1 MSSARNSDVSSVSS
15 ATARR
20 PRRSIFALAGLR
32 SSIDLPNDTKN
43 HHGSTAGKTSK
54 TTASKLSKKQKHLRA
69 PSVFTDPHQP
79 DAARDDSKGVPV
91 LDQPRSQSQSRPSFS
106 MRSSKRP
113 PSVFESLKT
122 SLTRGSSEDL
132 LSMAYTT
139 AEPLSTTSSKA
150 PSLVFDHTHEANG
163 GVSPGPS
170 RNVLLHGEVQTS
182 AGMFRKKKEYLVLT
196 EHALLRYKT
205 QAKAAEH
212 FRTIPSAAGRS
223 PVQRHGSM
231 PSGGSYSDLQTVSDS
246 SGDKDGRVP
255 LRQIVATQKLDDGKP
270 YFALE
275 VAYLDDDSGSASVMT
290 LQFSNPEERDGWLVR
305 IRSVANEV
313 RLRDTTFISPH
324 NLENAARIVE
334 RDNDYDPSNCA
345 IYKVVQRQP
354 AVKSGSRSSSD
365 DLTKVASTVC
375 FLAIGVHKVHLIQ
388 LMKPVAR
395 TSSPSL
401 TPNLSQ
407 ASYGIL
413 TLIGVKVGVEDDTFE
428 LVFRQPLQK
437 PRILHLASASS
448 FEIAARLHWSENF
461 LRPECG
467 YRLFKF
473 KVPTEVDDLLL
484 PPAAADVEEH
494 GCLDRTLIAHCVA
507 YGVNPSNI
515 RYTINYD
522 CEDGPRFELLTPGDS
537 RRPSYGPLE
546 LLAIMRAIRYNE
558 SFGSISFAGVL
569 LDSLNGLH
577 DHYGNEHVC
586 TRTKR
591 GTPIKLTADELTRSS
606 LLVQEVRAIAATSK
620 KLRRMDFSG
629 CVTSKHSTV
638 EGDDELARDRDIG
651 SGVVEALFPL
661 CKHQTTNVDWIC
673 LNGIELSET
682 DQDYLVGA
690 AVDKSCHF
698 RAIELN
704 RCGLNDR
711 SLGLILDALRTQ
723 DNTLESLEIAG
734 NAARLSPTSFDS
746 QLGMFG
752 FIRKLNLS
760 NVSRTSG
767 AEPFIQA
774 ETLLIWRLQE
784 LRLTGT
790 SLNAA
795 TIDAISTYLAHP
807 QSTSLH
813 ELYLDNTY
821 LSGHDVATLL
831 HSMSWDSKTT
841 RDMHLDIGQCIL
853 SKGLEK
859 VTQAISSNLTPSQLS
874 MRAIEYKEQS
884 HFQKVLKAITK
895 NKTIRCLDMSQS
907 ALPGDA
913 SEETCEA
920 ITRLLTENDTLVD
933 LDMSGDD
940 SRLATSRFGPGINDA
955 LTGLKDNKSLQVF
968 KIEKQKLGIR
978 GASTL
983 AEVLRVNRTLLEL
996 HCDNNEIPL
1005 HGLTDL
1011 VNALTDNT
1019 VLVHLP
1025 TMNDGRSAAFR
1036 AAEATMRTMSDIEP
1050 SRPQTGGKVSHLPS
1064 SSVRKSFA
1072 SVRKTTSRAASNYT
1086 PSFPALGSYGRP
1098 TPVSESRNAS
1108 HLSLALPAHKKG
1120 HGSSPS
1126 TSQFAPFTVQDVQ
1139 TTHRLLT
1146 EQWERQCYRLEQ
1158 YLHRNWC
1165 LLNNVPVKMEIEDE
1179 KFERP
1184 SSVGSIGKMLEQVKY
1199 DTTPKADLEPR
1210 VGYFDSP
1217 QDAPSEQSVDFPTPR
1232 RPAASTA
1239 GGPPQIS
1246 PIDESKH
1253 GMSFKHFVFD
1263 GSGSPL
1269 SSVLPSDD
1277 EQFRSISGNMRDLRI
1292 DTTIGDDGP
1301 RTPTQSAFAAVGGG
1315 PT

>member
-1 MSSARNSDVSSVSS
+1 MS
-15 ATARR
+15 ATSRHSKDSSR
-20 PRRSIFALAGLR
+20 RRSIFALTGLR
-32 SSIDLPNDTKN
+32 STADLHDGDD
-43 HHGSTAGKTSK
+43 GSRPSKKSK
-54 TTASKLSKKQKHLRA
+54 TLLSKKPKHTRS
-69 PSVFTDPHQP
+69 PSLFVDVNHP
-79 DAARDDSKGVPV
+79 DVARETGKSRLVS
-91 LDQPRSQSQSRPSFS
+91 DQPRSQSRRPSLS
-106 MRSSKRP
+106 MRGSKRP

-132 LSMAYTT
+132 LSVGHGYTNG
-139 AEPLSTTSSKA
+139 EPNSTTSSKA
-150 PSLVFDHTHEANG
+150 PSLVFDHVVDANG
-163 GVSPGPS
+163 SASPGPS
-170 RNVLLHGEVQTS
+170 KMVLLHGEVQTS

-196 EHALLRYKT
+196 EYAILRYKT

-231 PSGGSYSDLQTVSDS
+231 PSAGSHSDLQTLSDS
-246 SGDKDGRVP
+246 SGDKDGRVL
-255 LRQIVATQKLDDGKP
+255 LRQIVATLKVDDGKP

-275 VAYLDDDSGSASVMT
+275 VAYLDEESGSASVMT
-290 LQFSNPEERDGWLVR
+290 LQFGNPEERDGWLVR
-305 IRSVANEV
+305 IRSVANEI
-313 RLRDTTFISPH
+313 RQRETTFISPY
-324 NLENAARIVE
+324 NLENVARIVE
-334 RDNDYDPSNCA
+334 RDNDYDPENCA

-375 FLAIGVHKVHLIQ
+375 FLAIGVHKVHLIP
-388 LMKPVAR
+388 LVKPAAR

-401 TPNLSQ
+401 TPNHSQ

-413 TLIGVKVGVEDDTFE
+413 TLVGVKVSGEQDTFE

-437 PRILHLASASS
+437 PRVLHLAAASS

-467 YRLFKF
+467 HRLFKF
-473 KVPTEVDDLLL
+473 KVPTEVDDLLV
-484 PPAAADVEEH
+484 PPADPGVEEH
-494 GCLDRTLIAHCVA
+494 NCLDRTLIAYCVA

-515 RYTINYD
+515 RYTINYS
-522 CEDGPRFELLTPGDS
+522 CEDGPRFELLSPADR
-537 RRPSYGPLE
+537 RRPNYGPLE

-558 SFGSISFAGVL
+558 SFGSLSFAGVL

-577 DHYGNEHVC
+577 DNYGTEHVC

-591 GTPIKLTADELTRSS
+591 GTPIKLTAEELSRSS

-629 CVTSKHSTV
+629 CVTVKHSSATPT
-638 EGDDELARDRDIG
+638 EEEPIRNRDIG

-711 SLGLILDALRTQ
+711 SLGLILDALRAQ
-723 DNTLESLEIAG
+723 ENTLESLEIAG
-734 NAARLSPTSFDS
+734 NAARLSPAAFDS

-767 AEPFIQA
+767 TEPFIQA
-774 ETLLIWRLQE
+774 ETLLVWRLQE

-790 SLNAA
+790 TLNAA

-807 QSTSLH
+807 QSASLH
-813 ELYLDNTY
+813 ELYLDKTY
-821 LSGHDVATLL
+821 LTGGDVATLL
-831 HSMSWDSKTT
+831 HSMSWDSQRT
-841 RDMHLDIGQCIL
+841 RDMHLDISQCVI

-859 VTQAISSNLTPSQLS
+859 VTQAISSNLAPSHLS
-874 MRAIEYKEQS
+874 MRAVEYKEES
-884 HFQKVLKAITK
+884 MFRKVLRALTT
-895 NKTIRCLDMSQS
+895 NRVIRFLDISQT

-913 SEETCEA
+913 SEETCDA
-920 ITRLLTENDTLVD
+920 IAHLLAENDTIVELNI
-933 LDMSGDD
+933 SGEDA
-940 SRLATSRFGPGINDA
+940 RLATSKFGPGINEA
-955 LTGLKDNKSLQVF
+955 LAGLKENTSIQVF
-968 KIEKQKLGIR
+968 KVEKQKLGIR

-983 AEVLRVNRTLLEL
+983 AEVLRLNRTLLEL

-1019 VLVHLP
+1019 ALIYLP
-1025 TMNDGRSAAFR
+1025 PMDDGRAAAFKM
-1036 AAEATMRTMSDIEP
+1036 AEVTMRTMSDLDP
-1050 SRPQTGGKVSHLPS
+1050 PRSPTGLKTSHHQS
-1064 SSVRKSFA
+1064 AVRKGFA
-1072 SVRKTTSRAASNYT
+1072 NVRKTTSRAASNYT
-1086 PSFPALGSYGRP
+1086 PSFPALGSYGR
-1098 TPVSESRNAS
+1098 
-1108 HLSLALPAHKKG
+1108 
-1120 HGSSPS
+1120 SSPS
-1126 TSQFAPFTVQDVQ
+1126 PDARSASPLSLTIPTNRKAAHSPSGSTSSQLSPFTIQDVQ

-1146 EQWERQCYRLEQ
+1146 EQWDRQCYRLEQ

-1165 LLNNVPVKMEIEDE
+1165 MLNNVPAKMEIEDE
-1179 KFERP
+1179 IFERP
-1184 SSVGSIGKMLEQVKY
+1184 SSVGSIGKMLEQVKF
-1199 DTTPKADLEPR
+1199 DTTPKADLEGR
-1210 VGYFDSP
+1210 SDYFDSS
-1217 QDAPSEQSVDFPTPR
+1217 QDGGSSKPIDFPTPR
-1232 RPAASTA
+1232 RMPASSSSGA
-1239 GGPPQIS
+1239 PQIS

-1253 GMSFKHFVFD
+1253 GMSFKHFVLD
-1263 GSGSPL
+1263 GTASPT
-1269 SSVLPSDD
+1269 SANRASEDS
-1277 EQFRSISGNMRDLRI
+1277 QTFRSISGNMRPLRI
-1292 DTTIGDDGP
+1292 DTTMSDEEP
-1301 RTPTQSAFAAVGGG
+1301 RTPTQGAFIGIDAKS
-1315 PT
+1315 

>member
-1 MSSARNSDVSSVSS
+1 MSRNSDVSSSS
-15 ATARR
+15 SR
-20 PRRSIFALAGLR
+20 RRSIFALAGLR
-32 SSIDLPNDTKN
+32 STADLHDD
-43 HHGSTAGKTSK
+43 GSRTVKKPKTL
-54 TTASKLSKKQKHLRA
+54 SKLSKKHNNNKHIRS
-69 PSVFTDPHQP
+69 PSLFAEVDHP
-79 DAARDDSKGVPV
+79 DAAREDSKSRAVSEEPKSHS
-91 LDQPRSQSQSRPSFS
+91 RRPSLS
-106 MRSSKRP
+106 MRASKRP

-132 LSMAYTT
+132 LNLGHSYTN

-150 PSLVFDHTHEANG
+150 PSLVFDHVPDANG

-170 RNVLLHGEVQTS
+170 RMVLLHGEVQTS

-212 FRTIPSAAGRS
+212 FRTIPSATGRS

-231 PSGGSYSDLQTVSDS
+231 PSGGSHSDLQTVSDS

-275 VAYLDDDSGSASVMT
+275 VAYLDDESGSASVMT

-313 RLRDTTFISPH
+313 RLRETTFISPY

-334 RDNDYDPSNCA
+334 RDNDYDPTNCA

-388 LMKPVAR
+388 LVKPVAR
-395 TSSPSL
+395 TASPSL
-401 TPNLSQ
+401 IPNLSQ

-413 TLIGVKVGVEDDTFE
+413 TLVGVKVGAEDDTFE
-428 LVFRQPLQK
+428 LAFRQPLQK
-437 PRILHLASASS
+437 PRVLHLASAAS

-461 LRPECG
+461 LRPECD
-467 YRLFKF
+467 YRIFKF
-473 KVPTEVDDLLL
+473 RVPMEVDDLLQPL
-484 PPAAADVEEH
+484 AAPDVEDHNCFE
-494 GCLDRTLIAHCVA
+494 RTLIGYCVA

-515 RYTINYD
+515 RYTVIYE
-522 CEDGPRFELLTPGDS
+522 CEDAPRFELLTPGDS
-537 RRPSYGPLE
+537 RRPNYGPLE

-577 DHYGNEHVC
+577 DNYGNEHVC
-586 TRTKR
+586 TRMKR
-591 GTPIKLTADELTRSS
+591 GTPIRLSAEQLSRSS
-606 LLVQEVRAIAATSK
+606 LLVQEIRGIAATSK

-629 CVTSKHSTV
+629 CVTVKHSHV
-638 EGDDELARDRDIG
+638 VGEDEHTRNKDIG

-661 CKHQTTNVDWIC
+661 CKGQTTNVDWIC
-673 LNGIELSET
+673 LNGIDLSET

-690 AVDKSCHF
+690 AVDASCHF

-711 SLGLILDALRTQ
+711 SLGLILDALRAQ
-723 DNTLESLEIAG
+723 EKTLESLEIAG
-734 NAARLSPTSFDS
+734 NAARLSPASFDS
-746 QLGMFG
+746 QLGRFE

-767 AEPFIQA
+767 TEPFIQA
-774 ETLLIWRLQE
+774 ETLSKWRLQE

-807 QSTSLH
+807 HSASLH

-821 LSGHDVATLL
+821 LSGSDVATLL
-831 HSMSWDSKTT
+831 HSMSFDADST
-841 RDMHLDIGQCIL
+841 RNMHLDISQCVL
-853 SKGLEK
+853 SKGLEQ
-859 VTQAISSNLTPSQLS
+859 VTQAISSNVTPSHLS
-874 MRAIEYKEQS
+874 MRAIEYKEEA
-884 HFQKVLKAITK
+884 HFRRLLKALTK
-895 NKTIRCLDMSQS
+895 NSTIRCLDMSQS

-920 ITRLLTENDTLVD
+920 IARLLADNDTLVE

-940 SRLATSRFGPGINDA
+940 SRLATSKFGPGVNDA
-955 LTGLKDNKSLQVF
+955 LAGLKENTTLQTF

-983 AEVLRVNRTLLEL
+983 AEVLRVNRALLEL

-1011 VNALTDNT
+1011 VNALTENT
-1019 VLVHLP
+1019 ALIYLP
-1025 TMNDGRSAAFR
+1025 TMDDGRAAAFR
-1036 AAEATMRTMSDIEP
+1036 AAEATMRTMSDVEP
-1050 SRPQTGGKVSHLPS
+1050 ARPQTGGKTSRHHS
-1064 SSVRKSFA
+1064 SSVRKGFA
-1072 SVRKTTSRAASNYT
+1072 SVRKTSSRASNFT
-1086 PSFPALGSYGRP
+1086 PSFPALGSYGRSSP
-1098 TPVSESRNAS
+1098 SPEATRNS
-1108 HLSLALPAHKKG
+1108 SPLSLALPTNKKAS
-1120 HGSSPS
+1120 HSPSAS

-1158 YLHRNWC
+1158 YLYRNWC
-1165 LLNNVPVKMEIEDE
+1165 LRNNVAVKMEIEDE

-1199 DTTPKADLEPR
+1199 DTTPKAEAGLESR
-1210 VGYFDSP
+1210 VDYFDSP
-1217 QDAPSEQSVDFPTPR
+1217 QDGQQSEPIDFPTPR
-1232 RPAASTA
+1232 RPAASTSGA
-1239 GGPPQIS
+1239 PQIS
-1246 PIDESKH
+1246 PIVEAKH
-1253 GMSFKHFVFD
+1253 AMSFKQFILD
-1263 GSGSPL
+1263 GSGSPADSKL
-1269 SSVLPSDD
+1269 SSDE
-1277 EQFRSISGNMRDLRI
+1277 EQFRSISGNMRELRI
-1292 DTTIGDDGP
+1292 DTSVGDEEP
-1301 RTPTQSAFAAVGGG
+1301 RTPTQAAFAVDSS
-1315 PT
+1315 